1 MPTVGDMRGGQTDTY
16 IFVSLYI
23 LTKLHVKAK
32 IFQLV
37 TVGWECTGL
46 LANLSSWKVD
56 TKHKQIK
63 TKQKYANTKK
73 KFYFKVQ
80 PNDFVFQLVKNCMF
94 I

>member
-46 LANLSSWKVD
+46 LANLSS
-56 TKHKQIK
+56 
-63 TKQKYANTKK
+63 
-73 KFYFKVQ
+73 
-80 PNDFVFQLVKNCMF
+80 
-94 I
+94 